1 MKTLKIVIF
10 LFLAS
15 MLASCDPLYSIYF
28 VNRYD
33 KNVYVEYYV
42 SNYPDTTLLGTGCV
56 YNPATQSQDTAHI
69 YETIGRLPDFFYYG
83 GTRVDTVS
91 FFIFD
96 SDSVDYYS
104 WDTVVKKNM
113 VLQRYDL
120 SMFDLE
126 NLMVGKGSSMLHFP
140 PTEQMKHIHMWPPY
154 GTYDENRNIIEDKS
168 VISDNKRRTNNTF
181 FP

>member
-1 MKTLKIVIF
+1 MNTLKAIVF
-10 LFLAS
+10 LFLATI
-15 MLASCDPLYSIYF
+15 LASCDPLYSIYF

-42 SNYPDTTLLGTGCV
+42 SSYPDTTLLGTSCI
-56 YNPATQSQDTAHI
+56 YNSAIQSHDTAHI
-69 YETIGRLPDFFYYG
+69 YEKIGRLPDFFYYG
-83 GTRVDTVS
+83 GTRNDTVS

-104 WDTVVKKNM
+104 WDTVVNKNM

-126 NLMVGKGSSMLHFP
+126 NLMFNKGGSILYFP

-154 GTYDENRNIIEDKS
+154 GTYDENGNVIES
-168 VISDNKRRTNNTF
+168 SMVGTR
-181 FP
+181 

>member
-1 MKTLKIVIF
+1 MNTLKAVVF
-10 LFLAS
+10 LFLAT

-154 GTYDENRNIIEDKS
+154 GTYDENGNIIDGRSASCK
-168 VISDNKRRTNNTF
+168 TH
-181 FP
+181 

>member
-1 MKTLKIVIF
+1 MKTLKSVIF
-10 LFLAS
+10 LLLTS

-42 SNYPDTTLLGTGCV
+42 SNYPDTTLMGMGCAF
-56 YNPATQSQDTAHI
+56 NLAIQSQDTAYI

-113 VLQRYDL
+113 VLQRYDF
-120 SMFDLE
+120 SMSDLE
-126 NLMVGKGSSMLHFP
+126 NLKVSKCSSMIHFP

-154 GTYDENRNIIEDKS
+154 GTFDAIGGKYNVPKN
-168 VISDNKRRTNNTF
+168 
-181 FP
+181 